1 MKVKLIVIVLAL
13 AFSGASA
20 SRAQNFLTLNQTQP
34 AEQPSA
40 PAGEAD
46 ADDLAKKT
54 LNPVADLISV
64 PFQYNMDF
72 NLGPKDATRQ
82 ILNIQPVI
90 PISLNRDWNLI
101 TRTIVPLIQ
110 LDSVADGVDSRSG
123 LGDITQSFFFS

>member
-1 MKVKLIVIVLAL
+1 MKVKLIVTVLAL

-20 SRAQNFLTLNQTQP
+20 ARAQNFLTLNQTQP
-34 AEQPSA
+34 AEQSPA

-46 ADDLAKKT
+46 ADDLAKKL

-90 PISLNRDWNLI
+90 PITLNKDWNLI
-101 TRTIVPLIQ
+101 TRTIVPLVDV
-110 LDSVADGVDSRSG
+110 DSVADGVDSHRG
-123 LGDITQSFFFS
+123 LGDITQ